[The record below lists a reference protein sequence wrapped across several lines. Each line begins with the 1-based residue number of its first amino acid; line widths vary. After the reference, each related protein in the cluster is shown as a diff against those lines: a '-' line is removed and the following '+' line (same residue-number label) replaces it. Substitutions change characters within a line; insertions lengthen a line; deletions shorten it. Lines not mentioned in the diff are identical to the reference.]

1 MYRYVKKHRINVT
14 IVISI
19 YWAESDLKKECVL
32 KSGQGTAVENRKKKL
47 GKFYF
52 QRNFFFF

>member
-1 MYRYVKKHRINVT
+1 MEMYRYVKKHRINVT

-32 KSGQGTAVENRKKKL
+32 KSGLNYVKNINSQG
-47 GKFYF
+47 
-52 QRNFFFF
+52 NFFS